1 MTGKRASISMNT
13 FVILYNSNVDFS
25 LSLEWINVTTRIEE
39 TQMTEKEK
47 RRIGFIGVGVMGRPM
62 ASNLLKAGYSCTVY
76 DVNPVPVAALIAEG
90 ARGAESVKDVAAA
103 SDILI
108 TMVVD
113 DAQFSATL
121 FEPGLAAQVLREGAI
136 VIGMST
142 MSVRMVQSTA
152 VRLQERGIWYLDAPV
167 SGGEV
172 GAINATLSI
181 MVGGPEEIVERCQ
194 PVLQTMGASV
204 YHVGKKAGDGQAV
217 KMINQL
223 MVCVHNAIAA
233 EALAFGERV
242 GLDRA
247 MLYEIITK
255 SAGNSW
261 IFADRGQRMVAEQ
274 FTPPKSALKILVKDL
289 GFVMDTANAM
299 GHPLLLGGVTHQ
311 LYKMAHLKGWDNLDD
326 SILIRL
332 MEEMTG
338 KQ

>member
-1 MTGKRASISMNT
+1 MAEN
-13 FVILYNSNVDFS
+13 
-25 LSLEWINVTTRIEE
+25 
-39 TQMTEKEK
+39 EKP
-47 RRIGFIGVGVMGRPM
+47 RIGFIGVGVMGRPM
-62 ASNLLKAGYSCTVY
+62 ASSLLKAGYACTVY
-76 DVNPVPVAALIAEG
+76 DVNPTPVAAMVAEG
-90 ARGAESVKDVAAA
+90 ASAAENVQAVAAA

-113 DAQFSATL
+113 DAQFSAIL
-121 FEPGLAAQVLREGAI
+121 FEPGQAALALKEGAI
-136 VIGMST
+136 VMGMST
-142 MSVRMVQSTA
+142 MSVRMVQSAA
-152 VRLQERGIWYLDAPV
+152 VRLQERGIFYVDAPV

-181 MVGGPEEIVERCQ
+181 MVGGPTETVEQCQ
-194 PVLQTMGASV
+194 PVLQAMGSSV
-204 YHVGKKAGDGQAV
+204 YHVGQKVGDGQAV

-233 EALAFGERV
+233 EALVFGERA

-261 IFADRGQRMVAEQ
+261 IFSDRGQRMVSEQ

-311 LYKMAHLKGWDNLDD
+311 LYKMAHTMGWDNLDD

-332 MEEMTG
+332 MEEITG
-338 KQ
+338 KQQ

>member
-1 MTGKRASISMNT
+1 MAEN
-13 FVILYNSNVDFS
+13 
-25 LSLEWINVTTRIEE
+25 
-39 TQMTEKEK
+39 EKQG
-47 RRIGFIGVGVMGRPM
+47 IGFIGVGVMGRPM
-62 ASNLLKAGYSCTVY
+62 VSNLLKAGYSCTVY
-76 DVNPVPVAALIAEG
+76 DVNPIPVAALVAEG
-90 ARGAESVKDVAAA
+90 ASAAESVQEVAAA

-113 DAQFSATL
+113 DAQFSAIL
-121 FEPGLAAQVLREGAI
+121 FEPGQAALALQEGAI
-136 VIGMST
+136 VMGMST

-152 VRLQERGIWYLDAPV
+152 ARLQERGIWYVDAPV

-181 MVGGPEEIVERCQ
+181 MVGGPGEIVEQCQ
-194 PVLQTMGASV
+194 PVLQAMGSSV
-204 YHVGKKAGDGQAV
+204 YHVGQKVGDGQAV

-223 MVCVHNAIAA
+223 MVCVHNTIAA
-233 EALAFGERV
+233 EALVFGERA

-261 IFADRGQRMVAEQ
+261 IFADRGQRMVSEQ

-311 LYKMAHLKGWDNLDD
+311 LYKMAHAMGWDNLDD

-332 MEEMTG
+332 MEEITG

>member
-1 MTGKRASISMNT
+1 MSEN
-13 FVILYNSNVDFS
+13 
-25 LSLEWINVTTRIEE
+25 
-39 TQMTEKEK
+39 EKLH
-47 RRIGFIGVGVMGRPM
+47 IGFIGVGVMGRPM
-62 ASNLLKAGYSCTVY
+62 ASNLLKAGYPCTVY
-76 DVNPVPVAALIAEG
+76 DVNPTPVAALVAEG
-90 ARGAESVKDVAAA
+90 ASPAESTQAVAAA
-103 SDILI
+103 SDLLI

-113 DAQFSATL
+113 DAQFSSLL
-121 FEPGLAAQVLREGAI
+121 FEPGQAIDALKEGAI
-136 VIGMST
+136 VMGMST
-142 MSVRMVQSTA
+142 MSVAMVRRA
-152 VRLQERGIWYLDAPV
+152 AARLQERGIWYVDAPV

-172 GAINATLSI
+172 GAINAMLSI
-181 MVGGPEEIVERCQ
+181 MVGGPAEIVERCQ
-194 PVLQTMGASV
+194 PVLQAMGSHV
-204 YHVGKKAGDGQAV
+204 YHVGEKVGDGQAV

-233 EALAFGERV
+233 EALVFGERA

-261 IFADRGQRMVAEQ
+261 IFADRGQRMVSEQ

-299 GHPLLLGGVTHQ
+299 GHPLLLGGVAHQ
-311 LYKMAHLKGWDNLDD
+311 LYKMAHAKGWDNLDD

-332 MEEMTG
+332 MEEIVG

>member
-1 MTGKRASISMNT
+1 MAES
-13 FVILYNSNVDFS
+13 
-25 LSLEWINVTTRIEE
+25 
-39 TQMTEKEK
+39 EKPH
-47 RRIGFIGVGVMGRPM
+47 IGFIGVGVMGRPM
-62 ASNLLKAGYSCTVY
+62 VSNLLKAGYSCTIY
-76 DVNPVPVAALIAEG
+76 DVNPAPVATLVAEG
-90 ARGAESVKDVAAA
+90 ANAVEDVATVAAA

-113 DAQFSATL
+113 DAQFSAIL
-121 FEPGLAAQVLREGAI
+121 FEPEQAALALREGAI
-136 VIGMST
+136 VMGMST
-142 MSVRMVQSTA
+142 MSVKMVQSA
-152 VRLQERGIWYLDAPV
+152 AAHLQERGIWYVDAPV

-181 MVGGPEEIVERCQ
+181 MVGGPTEIVERCQ
-194 PVLQTMGASV
+194 PVLQAMGSSV
-204 YHVGKKAGDGQAV
+204 YHVGQNAGDGQAV

-233 EALAFGERV
+233 EAMVFGERV
-242 GLDRA
+242 GLDKA

-261 IFADRGQRMVAEQ
+261 IFTDRGQRMISEQ

-299 GHPLLLGGVTHQ
+299 GHPLLLGGITHQ
-311 LYKMAHLKGWDNLDD
+311 LYKMAHMMGWDNLDD
-326 SILIRL
+326 SILIKL
-332 MEEMTG
+332 MEEITG

>member
-1 MTGKRASISMNT
+1 MAEN
-13 FVILYNSNVDFS
+13 
-25 LSLEWINVTTRIEE
+25 
-39 TQMTEKEK
+39 EKQ
-47 RRIGFIGVGVMGRPM
+47 RIGFIGVGVMGRPM
-62 ASNLLKAGYSCTVY
+62 VSNLLKAGYSCTVY
-76 DVNPVPVAALIAEG
+76 DVNPIPVAALVAEG
-90 ARGAESVKDVAAA
+90 ASAAESVQAVAAA
-103 SDILI
+103 SSILI

-113 DAQFSATL
+113 DAQFSAIL
-121 FEPGLAAQVLREGAI
+121 FEPGQAAQVLQEDAI
-136 VIGMST
+136 VMGMST

-152 VRLQERGIWYLDAPV
+152 SRLQERGIWYVDAPV

-181 MVGGPEEIVERCQ
+181 MVGGPEEIVEQCQ
-194 PVLQTMGASV
+194 PVLQAMGSSV
-204 YHVGKKAGDGQAV
+204 YHVGQKVGDGQAV

-233 EALAFGERV
+233 EALVFGERA
-242 GLDRA
+242 GLDKA

-261 IFADRGQRMVAEQ
+261 IFADRGQRMVSEQ

-299 GHPLLLGGVTHQ
+299 GHPLILGGVTHQ
-311 LYKMAHLKGWDNLDD
+311 LYKMAHAMGWDNLDD

-332 MEEMTG
+332 MEEITG

>member
-1 MTGKRASISMNT
+1 
-13 FVILYNSNVDFS
+13 
-25 LSLEWINVTTRIEE
+25 
-39 TQMTEKEK
+39 
-47 RRIGFIGVGVMGRPM
+47 
-62 ASNLLKAGYSCTVY
+62 
-76 DVNPVPVAALIAEG
+76 VNPIPVAALVAEG
-90 ARGAESVKDVAAA
+90 AIAAESVQEVAAA

-108 TMVVD
+108 SMVVD
-113 DAQFSATL
+113 DAQFSAIL
-121 FEPGLAAQVLREGAI
+121 FEPGQAALALQEGAI
-136 VIGMST
+136 VMGMST

-152 VRLQERGIWYLDAPV
+152 ARLQERGIWYIDAPV

-181 MVGGPEEIVERCQ
+181 MVGGPEEIVEQCQ
-194 PVLQTMGASV
+194 PVLQAMGSSV
-204 YHVGKKAGDGQAV
+204 YHVGQKVGDGQAV

-233 EALAFGERV
+233 EALVFGERA

-261 IFADRGQRMVAEQ
+261 IFSDRGQRMVSEQ

-311 LYKMAHLKGWDNLDD
+311 LYKMAHSMGWDNLDD

-332 MEEMTG
+332 MEEITG

>member
-1 MTGKRASISMNT
+1 MAES
-13 FVILYNSNVDFS
+13 
-25 LSLEWINVTTRIEE
+25 
-39 TQMTEKEK
+39 EKPH
-47 RRIGFIGVGVMGRPM
+47 IGFIGVGVMGRPM
-62 ASNLLKAGYSCTVY
+62 VSNLLKAGYSCTIY
-76 DVNPVPVAALIAEG
+76 DVNPAPVATLVAEG
-90 ARGAESVKDVAAA
+90 ANAVEDVATVAVA

-113 DAQFSATL
+113 DAQFSAIL
-121 FEPGLAAQVLREGAI
+121 FEPEQAALALREGAI
-136 VIGMST
+136 VMGMST
-142 MSVRMVQSTA
+142 MSVKMVQSA
-152 VRLQERGIWYLDAPV
+152 AAHLQERGIWYVDAPV

-181 MVGGPEEIVERCQ
+181 MVGGPTEIVERCQ
-194 PVLQTMGASV
+194 PVLQAMGSSV
-204 YHVGKKAGDGQAV
+204 YHVGQNAGDGQAV

-233 EALAFGERV
+233 EAMVFGERV
-242 GLDRA
+242 GLDKA

-261 IFADRGQRMVAEQ
+261 IFTDRGQRMISEQ

-299 GHPLLLGGVTHQ
+299 GHPLLLGGITHQ
-311 LYKMAHLKGWDNLDD
+311 LYKMAHTMGWDNLDD
-326 SILIRL
+326 SILIKL
-332 MEEMTG
+332 MEEITG